1 MIEEVSTPVLL
12 FVTSNCISRLSNRE
26 FERLLTSQ
34 EDTFAEEARKLWYHY
49 KSNFSCHNYCN
60 ACGEGLLSSHEKCN
74 KCVDSATA
82 TFVRIEAHTGRVG
95 NITYDCKITTCCAD
109 QPAKRSFFGMKG
121 HSSKVIA
128 PYNTPIDILHNTGE
142 GLFDRIR
149 KEIFPPDT
157 KFIRKSD
164 LFVIDPSSFA
174 RDIRRVY
181 MHSNY
186 ENIENLRNGSDKT
199 HHLRL
204 TLALTALVS
213 DSMKPKARLVLIAL
227 GFLTNKMYSN
237 TQAPTL
243 FDIQL
248 SAAAAW
254 YLAEANKEYITM
266 KTHELLYHLAD
277 YFHHTFLPSKCMHK
291 VPPTYKFEKRNPT
304 VNQKWSPIGFAAT
317 QLYDMETGSAFDRET
332 CERNIEKMIKND
344 RDIDYMEWLNLASKL
359 CNWTSTQFDAH
370 TKRLALHVWDAVD
383 NADELLVCYGSSQ
396 KANKYVPVNPSI
408 FTKMSDYI
416 IAGFGQT
423 NSQDRKT
430 QVISYLQSSLE
441 NKLNRVRARYNA
453 KFGKSQSEQAA
464 IWLHDELMKG
474 EASELKSHPLNF
486 NSSNVSGEDAPNFSG
501 TPNYDG
507 SGDDVD
513 DSIDIEGC

>member
-1 MIEEVSTPVLL
+1 MPRTTHKEVRPFHGMGSNDTSSQERRVGEDDVPYAVKEMATLED
-12 FVTSNCISRLSNRE
+12 TSNVD
-26 FERLLTSQ
+26 FEMELEDMDKD
-34 EDTFAEEARKLWYHY
+34 EDTDEDD
-49 KSNFSCHNYCN
+49 
-60 ACGEGLLSSHEKCN
+60 GGQ
-74 KCVDSATA
+74 T
-82 TFVRIEAHTGRVG
+82 
-95 NITYDCKITTCCAD
+95 
-109 QPAKRSFFGMKG
+109 
-121 HSSKVIA
+121 
-128 PYNTPIDILHNTGE
+128 
-142 GLFDRIR
+142 
-149 KEIFPPDT
+149 EIFPPDT

-181 MHSNY
+181 LHSNY

-266 KTHELLYHLAD
+266 KTHAMHYLTPNRSSRPAPYRLPLTTRTSPSTSSSSRLFVDENQRKHARGTDYTRGNLYTA
-277 YFHHTFLPSKCMHK
+277 
-291 VPPTYKFEKRNPT
+291 T

-332 CERNIEKMIKND
+332 CERHRLHGVAQFGKQMSRRRERLLEKFSLGM
-344 RDIDYMEWLNLASKL
+344 A
-359 CNWTSTQFDAH
+359 TQ
-370 TKRLALHVWDAVD
+370 TALVD

-408 FTKMSDYI
+408 FTKMSGKITNQYVI
-416 IAGFGQT
+416 KSAHTQT
-423 NSQDRKT
+423 TSSRVLVKRTAKT
-430 QVISYLQSSLE
+430 E
-441 NKLNRVRARYNA
+441 KPKNRVRARYNA

>member
-1 MIEEVSTPVLL
+1 MPRTTHKEVRPFHGMGSNDTSSQERRVGEDDVPYAVKEMATLED
-12 FVTSNCISRLSNRE
+12 TSNVD
-26 FERLLTSQ
+26 FEMELEDMDKD
-34 EDTFAEEARKLWYHY
+34 EDTDEDD
-49 KSNFSCHNYCN
+49 
-60 ACGEGLLSSHEKCN
+60 GGQ
-74 KCVDSATA
+74 TA
-82 TFVRIEAHTGRVG
+82 
-95 NITYDCKITTCCAD
+95 
-109 QPAKRSFFGMKG
+109 
-121 HSSKVIA
+121 
-128 PYNTPIDILHNTGE
+128 
-142 GLFDRIR
+142 
-149 KEIFPPDT
+149 
-157 KFIRKSD
+157 
-164 LFVIDPSSFA
+164 
-174 RDIRRVY
+174 
-181 MHSNY
+181 
-186 ENIENLRNGSDKT
+186 
-199 HHLRL
+199 
-204 TLALTALVS
+204 
-213 DSMKPKARLVLIAL
+213 
-227 GFLTNKMYSN
+227 
-237 TQAPTL
+237 
-243 FDIQL
+243 
-248 SAAAAW
+248 
-254 YLAEANKEYITM
+254 
-266 KTHELLYHLAD
+266 
-277 YFHHTFLPSKCMHK
+277 
-291 VPPTYKFEKRNPT
+291 T

-344 RDIDYMEWLNLASKL
+344 RDIDYMEWLNLASKCREEGKDL
-359 CNWTSTQFDAH
+359 LEKFSLGMATQTALSNARNRRAPRE
-370 TKRLALHVWDAVD
+370 TKTVSNLVD

>member
-1 MIEEVSTPVLL
+1 DLNRMIEEVSTPVLL

-60 ACGEGLLSSHEKCN
+60 ACGEGGVVVN

-82 TFVRIEAHTGRVG
+82 TFVRIGSRSQLKELVELHIDKIMEIRKQLKEGKNIVHNLNSPFFSKYWKAELQNHLNLSTVISIDGIQISGNKKKLWPVSLVLVDLPSSEMQKSCNLILEGAVECSENPSTLLWNAIFGKIRSDVEAHTGRVG

-121 HSSKVIA
+121 HSSSMSCFYCLSEETLYKRGGVSRKEQRYGNLTVLDSKNGNGFSSKSSKVVEVIA

-174 RDIRRVY
+174 RDIRIL
-181 MHSNY
+181 HSNY

-277 YFHHTFLPSKCMHK
+277 
-291 VPPTYKFEKRNPT
+291 V
-304 VNQKWSPIGFAAT
+304 
-317 QLYDMETGSAFDRET
+317 
-332 CERNIEKMIKND
+332 
-344 RDIDYMEWLNLASKL
+344 
-359 CNWTSTQFDAH
+359 
-370 TKRLALHVWDAVD
+370 
-383 NADELLVCYGSSQ
+383 
-396 KANKYVPVNPSI
+396 
-408 FTKMSDYI
+408 
-416 IAGFGQT
+416 
-423 NSQDRKT
+423 
-430 QVISYLQSSLE
+430 
-441 NKLNRVRARYNA
+441 NKL
-453 KFGKSQSEQAA
+453 FGNT
-464 IWLHDELMKG
+464 G
-474 EASELKSHPLNF
+474 
-486 NSSNVSGEDAPNFSG
+486 
-501 TPNYDG
+501 
-507 SGDDVD
+507 
-513 DSIDIEGC
+513 

>member
-1 MIEEVSTPVLL
+1 
-12 FVTSNCISRLSNRE
+12 
-26 FERLLTSQ
+26 
-34 EDTFAEEARKLWYHY
+34 
-49 KSNFSCHNYCN
+49 
-60 ACGEGLLSSHEKCN
+60 
-74 KCVDSATA
+74 
-82 TFVRIEAHTGRVG
+82 
-95 NITYDCKITTCCAD
+95 
-109 QPAKRSFFGMKG
+109 MKG
-121 HSSKVIA
+121 HSSSMSCFYCLSEETLYKRGGVSRKEQRYGNLTVLDSKNGENGFSSKSSKVVEVIA

-149 KEIFPPDT
+149 EEIFPPDT

-181 MHSNY
+181 LHSNY

-277 YFHHTFLPSKCMHK
+277 VNKLFGNTGLLSTFSFESFYQFSLCGYSTSITRFFLQNACTKFLLHTSLRREIVRRSKPLGTESLKRFLSLTPDLGSSHVTWDGRIRDVQKIDKENIPIESVLYSTMYLPLGSLISEYSSPQTNNDIVFASCKGRKTCFRFVAAVVTTSLVGALVEPIEAVSEDRKLMDLRK
-291 VPPTYKFEKRNPT
+291 IRNSLSNADFYYYSEM
-304 VNQKWSPIGFAAT
+304 VNQLI
-317 QLYDMETGSAFDRET
+317 
-332 CERNIEKMIKND
+332 
-344 RDIDYMEWLNLASKL
+344 
-359 CNWTSTQFDAH
+359 
-370 TKRLALHVWDAVD
+370 
-383 NADELLVCYGSSQ
+383 
-396 KANKYVPVNPSI
+396 
-408 FTKMSDYI
+408 
-416 IAGFGQT
+416 
-423 NSQDRKT
+423 
-430 QVISYLQSSLE
+430 
-441 NKLNRVRARYNA
+441 
-453 KFGKSQSEQAA
+453 
-464 IWLHDELMKG
+464 
-474 EASELKSHPLNF
+474 
-486 NSSNVSGEDAPNFSG
+486 
-501 TPNYDG
+501 NYDG
-507 SGDDVD
+507 LVEGSLSGRREVIPV
-513 DSIDIEGC
+513 DSILGVACYVSTESSSIFVQANGAYIHN

>member
-1 MIEEVSTPVLL
+1 MPRTTHKEVRPFHGMGSNDTSSQERRVGEDDVPYAVKEMATLED
-12 FVTSNCISRLSNRE
+12 TSNVD
-26 FERLLTSQ
+26 FEMELEDMDKD
-34 EDTFAEEARKLWYHY
+34 EDTDEDDGGQTGIMLELRD
-49 KSNFSCHNYCN
+49 S
-60 ACGEGLLSSHEKCN
+60 LSWFRFEQN
-74 KCVDSATA
+74 D
-82 TFVRIEAHTGRVG
+82 R
-95 NITYDCKITTCCAD
+95 
-109 QPAKRSFFGMKG
+109 RSFDARIVKSFLQIQNLSESQTYSSLIPA
-121 HSSKVIA
+121 HSRVI
-128 PYNTPIDILHNTGE
+128 
-142 GLFDRIR
+142 
-149 KEIFPPDT
+149 
-157 KFIRKSD
+157 
-164 LFVIDPSSFA
+164 FV
-174 RDIRRVY
+174 Y
-181 MHSNY
+181 LHSNY

-266 KTHELLYHLAD
+266 KTHRKHARGTDYTRGNLYTA
-277 YFHHTFLPSKCMHK
+277 
-291 VPPTYKFEKRNPT
+291 T

-344 RDIDYMEWLNLASKL
+344 RDIDYMEWLNLASKCREEGKDL
-359 CNWTSTQFDAH
+359 LEKFSLGMATQ
-370 TKRLALHVWDAVD
+370 TALVD

-464 IWLHDELMKG
+464 IWLHDELMQG

-513 DSIDIEGC
+513 NSIDIEGC